1 MSRNLPSGVALC
13 IAGSRTAFSGV
24 DSSIITEY
32 VGSAVEQIGLAP
44 ADVDVVLSGTARG
57 ADAAGEQ
64 WAESESIPVDEYPA
78 DWEQHGKAAGP
89 RRNETLASLANVVLV
104 FWDGSSTGSA
114 SMIRQARDALPDDR
128 VFVDF
133 YREGGRSPSP
143 TPASGD
149 VQLPTP
155 QS

>member
-1 MSRNLPSGVALC
+1 MSRNFPSDVALC

-24 DSSIITEY
+24 DSSITTEY

-64 WAESESIPVDEYPA
+64 WAEAEGIPVDEYPA

-89 RRNETLASLANVVLV
+89 RRNETLAKLANVVLV

-133 YREGGRSPSP
+133 YRDGGRFPSP

-149 VQLPTP
+149 IQLPTP